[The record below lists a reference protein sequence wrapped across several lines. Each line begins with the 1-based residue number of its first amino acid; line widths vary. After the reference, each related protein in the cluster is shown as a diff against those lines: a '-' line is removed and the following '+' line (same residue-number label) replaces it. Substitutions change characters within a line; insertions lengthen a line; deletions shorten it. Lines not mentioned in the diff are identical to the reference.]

1 MRAQTIG
8 RVLGIGVRV
17 AGRIAGERLGTA
29 AQTNTATA
37 PQTVRNAPLRPAEVG
52 RRAAR
57 TSTGI
62 ARGLGGF
69 FRPFRR
75 VGRIL
80 WLEIT
85 GAFFFLPVVAF
96 TPNLWRMRAS
106 WNHGPDHNMFLV
118 TAGVMLVISYLGVT
132 SFWRARR

>member
-17 AGRIAGERLGTA
+17 AGRIAGERLATA
-29 AQTNTATA
+29 AQSSASGA
-37 PQTVRNAPLRPAEVG
+37 PQTVRSAPLGAAEVG

-57 TSTGI
+57 TSAGV

-69 FRPFRR
+69 FQPFRR

-85 GAFFFLPVVAF
+85 GAFFFLPVIAF
-96 TPNLWRMRAS
+96 APNLWRMRAS

-118 TAGVMLVISYLGVT
+118 TAGVILVFSYLGVT